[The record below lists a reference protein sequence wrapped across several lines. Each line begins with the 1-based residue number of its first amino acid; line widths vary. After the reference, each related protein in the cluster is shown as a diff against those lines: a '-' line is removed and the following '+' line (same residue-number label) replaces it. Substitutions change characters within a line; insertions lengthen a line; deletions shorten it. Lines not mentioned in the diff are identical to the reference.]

1 MAQSLELLL
10 IQFLMPDNDAR
21 RQAEEQIKRLAK
33 DPQVVPALVQ
43 HLRTAKTPNVRQLA
57 AVLLRKKITG
67 HWAKLSPQ
75 LKQLVKQSL
84 IDSITME
91 HSSPVRRASAN
102 VVSIIAKYAVPA
114 GEWPDLLPF
123 LFQCSQSAQE
133 EHREVGLILF
143 SSLTETI
150 GNRFRPHYADL
161 QALLL
166 KCLQDETSNCVRV
179 AALKAVGSF
188 LEFTNDGDEVV
199 KFREF
204 IPSILH
210 VARQCLA
217 SGEEDVAVIA
227 FEIFDEL
234 IESPAPLLGESV
246 KSIVQFS
253 LEVCSSQKLESNT
266 RHQAIQIISW
276 LAKYKSNSLKKHKLV
291 IPILQVM
298 CPLLAESTNGEED
311 DDLAPDRAAAEVI
324 DTMALNLPKH
334 VFPPV
339 FEFASLSSQNENPK
353 YREASVTALG
363 VISEGC
369 LELMKNKLEPVLH
382 IVLGALRDH
391 EQMVTGAASFALG
404 QFAEHL
410 QPEIV
415 SHYES
420 VLPCILNALD
430 DASEEVK
437 EKSYYALAAFCENM
451 GEEILPFL
459 DPLMGRLLAALHNSP
474 RNLQETCM
482 SAMGSVAAAAEQAF
496 LPYAER
502 VLELM
507 KNFMVLTNDEDLCS
521 RARATELVGIVA
533 MSVGR
538 PRMEPILPP
547 FIEAAITAIQIIS
560 WLAKYKSNSLKK
572 HKLVIPI
579 LQVMCPL
586 LAESTNGEEDDD
598 LAPDRAAA
606 EVIDTMALNLPKHV
620 FPPVFE
626 FASLSSQNENPKY
639 REASVTALGV
649 ISEGCLELMKNK
661 LEPVLHIVLGAL
673 RDHEQMVTGAA
684 SFALGQFAEHL
695 QPEIV
700 SHYESVLP
708 CILNALDDASEEVK
722 EKSYYALAAFCENM
736 GEEILPFLDPLM
748 GRLLA
753 ALHNSPR
760 NLQETCMSAM
770 GSVAAAA
777 EQAFLPY
784 AERVLELMKN
794 FMVLTNDED
803 LCSRARATELVG
815 IVAMSVGRPRM
826 EPILPPFIEA
836 AITGF
841 GLEFSELREYT
852 HGFFSN
858 IAEVLAEGFVQYLL
872 HVVPLAFASCNL
884 DDGSAVDIDDS
895 DGENFNGFGG
905 VSSDDEAHDESRVR
919 NISIRT
925 GVLDEKAAATQ
936 ALGLFAQQT
945 KSSYAPYLEE
955 SLKILV
961 RHSGY
966 FHEDV
971 RLQAIIALKHVLMA
985 AQTIFQTQNIKDELP
1000 STKTAT
1006 IFLLMLQ
1013 EGPERMKEFFD
1024 TVMNIFIKTMAED
1037 DDKEVVAQACLG
1049 IADIIKEYSY
1059 VTVEPYMPQLVD
1071 ATLVLL
1077 REDSAC
1083 QQTESGSDIE
1093 DDDTQHDEELMDAV
1107 SDLLPAFA
1115 KSMGSHFAP
1124 IFAKLYDPLM
1134 KFARASRP
1142 PQDRTMV
1149 VACLAE
1155 VAQNMGPPIVDYI
1168 DRVMPMVLKE
1178 LASSEA
1184 TNRRNAAF
1192 CVGELCKNGGESTL
1206 KYFGDILRGLFP
1218 LFGESEPDNA
1228 VRDNAAGAV
1237 ARMIMVHPESI
1248 PLNQVLPVFLKVLP
1262 LKEDHEESMA
1272 VYSCVC
1278 NLVLSSNPQI
1288 LSLVPELVN
1297 LFAQVAVSPEETSEV
1312 KAQVGR
1318 AFSHLISIYGQQMQ
1332 PLLSNLSPVHA
1343 NALAAFAPRS

>member
-33 DPQVVPALVQ
+33 DPQ
-43 HLRTAKTPNVRQLA
+43 
-57 AVLLRKKITG
+57 KITG

-75 LKQLVKQSL
+75 LRHLVKQSL
-84 IDSITME
+84 IESITME
-91 HSSPVRRASAN
+91 HSPPVRRASAN
-102 VVSIIAKYAVPA
+102 VVSIVAKYAVPA

-133 EHREVGLILF
+133 DHREVALILF

-150 GNRFRPHYADL
+150 GIAFRPHFADL

-166 KCLQDETSNCVRV
+166 KCLQDETSNRVRV

-188 LEFTNDGDEVV
+188 LEFTQDGAEVVSLYFVSYGSAYLTSTLLILALLVFINFFTSSIENLVTMLLIKDSSQMAPLWLSSHNLGSHYLYSLSPSQITLSLFLGAIASLTKNPTLTLCQLNWEGYCGEQSFKNTLSNSSAQENPYFKNTV

-204 IPSILH
+204 IPSILN
-210 VARQCLA
+210 VSRQCLA
-217 SGEEDVAVIA
+217 SGEEDVAIIA

-234 IESPAPLLGESV
+234 IESPAPLLGDSV

-253 LEVCSSQKLESNT
+253 LDVCSSQNLESNT

-298 CPLLAESTNGEED
+298 CPLLAESANGDED

-324 DTMALNLPKH
+324 DTMALNLSKH
-334 VFPPV
+334 MFPPV
-339 FEFASLSSQNENPK
+339 FEFASLSSQSANPK
-353 YREASVTALG
+353 YREASATVLG

-369 LELMKNKLEPVLH
+369 LDLMKDKLEPILH
-382 IVLGALRDH
+382 IVLGALRDP
-391 EQMVTGAASFALG
+391 EQMVRGAASFALG

-420 VLPCILNALD
+420 VLPCILNALE
-430 DASEEVK
+430 DASDEVK

-459 DPLMGRLLAALHNSP
+459 DPLIEKLLAALQNSP

-482 SAMGSVAAAAEQAF
+482 SAIGSVAAAAEQAF
-496 LPYAER
+496 VPYAER

-507 KNFMVLTNDEDLCS
+507 KNFMVLTNDEDLRS
-521 RARATELVGIVA
+521 RARATELVGMVA

-538 PRMEPILPP
+538 IKMEPILPP
-547 FIEAAITAIQIIS
+547 FIEAAIS
-560 WLAKYKSNSLKK
+560 
-572 HKLVIPI
+572 
-579 LQVMCPL
+579 
-586 LAESTNGEEDDD
+586 G
-598 LAPDRAAA
+598 
-606 EVIDTMALNLPKHV
+606 
-620 FPPVFE
+620 
-626 FASLSSQNENPKY
+626 FA
-639 REASVTALGV
+639 
-649 ISEGCLELMKNK
+649 
-661 LEPVLHIVLGAL
+661 
-673 RDHEQMVTGAA
+673 
-684 SFALGQFAEHL
+684 
-695 QPEIV
+695 
-700 SHYESVLP
+700 
-708 CILNALDDASEEVK
+708 
-722 EKSYYALAAFCENM
+722 
-736 GEEILPFLDPLM
+736 
-748 GRLLA
+748 
-753 ALHNSPR
+753 
-760 NLQETCMSAM
+760 
-770 GSVAAAA
+770 
-777 EQAFLPY
+777 
-784 AERVLELMKN
+784 
-794 FMVLTNDED
+794 
-803 LCSRARATELVG
+803 
-815 IVAMSVGRPRM
+815 
-826 EPILPPFIEA
+826 
-836 AITGF
+836 
-841 GLEFSELREYT
+841 LEFSELREYT

-858 IAEVLAEGFVQYLL
+858 LAEIMDDSFTQYLP
-872 HVVPLAFASCNL
+872 HVVPLAFSSCNL
-884 DDGSAVDIDDS
+884 DDGSAVDIDES
-895 DGENFNGFGG
+895 DDENINGFGG
-905 VSSDDEAHDESRVR
+905 VSSDDEAHDEPRVR

-936 ALGLFAQQT
+936 ALGLFALHT
-945 KSSYAPYLEE
+945 KGSYAPYLEE

-971 RLQAIIALKHVLMA
+971 RLQAIIALKYITMIIARTVLPTA
-985 AQTIFQTQNIKDELP
+985 CFENINPIGAPPLLNLIHQEIRKTQNFVQTKLP
-1000 STKTAT
+1000 KRAKISVSMISSTLGGLEMALNIATMISKHPSHPKLLGLSKEHPSKSSLSEHWRAFYLLTSLQLSFWTLYGDPNLGVLAASQQLEPDMLTAAEAV
-1006 IFLLMLQ
+1006 FQ
-1013 EGPERMKEFFD
+1013 GHNEGPAKAKEIID
-1024 TVMNIFIKTMAED
+1024 TVMNIYIKTMTED
-1037 DDKEVVAQACLG
+1037 DDKEVVAQACMST
-1049 IADIIKEYSY
+1049 AEIIKDFGYMA
-1059 VTVEPYMPQLVD
+1059 VEPYMPQLVE

-1077 REDSAC
+1077 REESAC
-1083 QQTESGSDIE
+1083 QQQESDSDI
-1093 DDDTQHDEELMDAV
+1093 DDNDTEHDEVLMDAV

-1115 KSMGSHFAP
+1115 KSMGPHFAP
-1124 IFAKLYDPLM
+1124 TFATLFNPLM
-1134 KFARASRP
+1134 KFAKSSRP

-1155 VAQNMGPPIVDYI
+1155 VAQDMGAPIAGYVDAL
-1168 DRVMPMVLKE
+1168 MPLVLKE

-1206 KYFGDILRGLFP
+1206 KYYGDILRGLYP
-1218 LFGESEPDNA
+1218 LFGESEPDDA

-1237 ARMIMVHPESI
+1237 ARMIMVHPEAI

-1262 LKEDHEESMA
+1262 LKEDREESIA
-1272 VYSCVC
+1272 VFTCVC
-1278 NLVLSSNPQI
+1278 NLVVASNPQI
-1288 LSLVPELVN
+1288 LALVPDLVN
-1297 LFAQVAVSPEETSEV
+1297 LFAQVAASPVETSEV

-1318 AFSHLISIYGQQMQ
+1318 AFSHLISLYGHQMQ

-1343 NALAAFAPRS
+1343 NALAAFAPKS